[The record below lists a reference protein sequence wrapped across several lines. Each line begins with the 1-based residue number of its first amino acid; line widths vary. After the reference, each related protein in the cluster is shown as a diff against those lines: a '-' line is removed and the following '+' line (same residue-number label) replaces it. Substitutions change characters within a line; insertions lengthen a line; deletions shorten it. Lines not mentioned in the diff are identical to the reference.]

1 MLPCGAGGTG
11 SQVSVALP
19 PDRRAKIRIVR
30 IFSRLNVG
38 GPSLHVIHLAVGL
51 APLGY
56 ETRLVV
62 GRETGR
68 EGSLLDLA
76 LARGV
81 DVLALPGLGRDLR
94 PLGDLR
100 ALVGLWRLLRRVR
113 PHVVHTHTAKA
124 GVLGR
129 LAAFAARVPV
139 VVHTYHGHV
148 LRGYFGRAAS
158 AAMRALERALGA
170 LSSALVTVSG
180 SVRDDLAA
188 LGVARS
194 ERIRVVPLGLEL
206 DALAADLPRGGLR
219 EPAGFGPDAPLVG
232 LVGRLAPIK
241 DAPTFL
247 HAARALLERRPDVR
261 FSVVGDGD
269 ERAALESLARAL
281 GLGSAVCFH
290 GWRHDLPAVYGDL
303 DVVVN
308 CSRNEGTPVALIE
321 ALAAGRPVVA
331 TAVGGTPDL
340 LGRGAF
346 GTLVPAGDASALA
359 SAIERLLADSAG
371 AHARAQ
377 AGRAHVLAHHG
388 VDRLVRDLDGL
399 YRELLAA
406 RGVA

>member
-129 LAAFAARVPV
+129 LANRF
-139 VVHTYHGHV
+139 
-148 LRGYFGRAAS
+148 F
-158 AAMRALERALGA
+158 
-170 LSSALVTVSG
+170 
-180 SVRDDLAA
+180 
-188 LGVARS
+188 
-194 ERIRVVPLGLEL
+194 I
-206 DALAADLPRGGLR
+206 
-219 EPAGFGPDAPLVG
+219 
-232 LVGRLAPIK
+232 
-241 DAPTFL
+241 APTLRRIFQYRADVIQL
-247 HAARALLERRPDVR
+247 RFGAA
-261 FSVVGDGD
+261 
-269 ERAALESLARAL
+269 
-281 GLGSAVCFH
+281 
-290 GWRHDLPAVYGDL
+290 
-303 DVVVN
+303 
-308 CSRNEGTPVALIE
+308 
-321 ALAAGRPVVA
+321 
-331 TAVGGTPDL
+331 
-340 LGRGAF
+340 
-346 GTLVPAGDASALA
+346 
-359 SAIERLLADSAG
+359 
-371 AHARAQ
+371 
-377 AGRAHVLAHHG
+377 
-388 VDRLVRDLDGL
+388 
-399 YRELLAA
+399 
-406 RGVA
+406 